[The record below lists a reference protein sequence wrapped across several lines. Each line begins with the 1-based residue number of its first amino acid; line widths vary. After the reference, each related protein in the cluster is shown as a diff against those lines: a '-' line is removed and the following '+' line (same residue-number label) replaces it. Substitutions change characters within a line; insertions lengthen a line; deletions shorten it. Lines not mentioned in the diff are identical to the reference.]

1 MCVCYNTVPGIDM
14 VNLICTPVDIE
25 NECTVM
31 WNVSVIRIYCIT
43 YILYIYMCMY
53 KLYPSTSAIS

>member
-1 MCVCYNTVPGIDM
+1 M

-31 WNVSVIRIYCIT
+31 WNVSVIYTVLRIYCT
-43 YILYIYMCMY
+43 YICVC
-53 KLYPSTSAIS
+53 ISYTPVQVQYLSCVHMRGSQGSE